1 MLRRLVSSNTVE
13 FKKPPVP
20 EAPEPS
26 ESVEPSM
33 PAVAGKRAA
42 TDAPARESGSGLLSA
57 TETAG
62 DAAPNG
68 DLTNGGGTAD
78 YGSVPNRRAIA
89 DDTYVKFT
97 SDKHTELK
105 MLIHQQLL
113 DTMNLYRVF
122 LSPLYHNLAWKYNFL
137 NK

>member
-57 TETAG
+57 TGTA
-62 DAAPNG
+62 DDEAPNG
-68 DLTNGGGTAD
+68 DLTNGGGTTEYSGA
-78 YGSVPNRRAIA
+78 PNRRAIA
-89 DDTYVKFT
+89 DETYAKFT
-97 SDKHTELK
+97 
-105 MLIHQQLL
+105 
-113 DTMNLYRVF
+113 
-122 LSPLYHNLAWKYNFL
+122 
-137 NK
+137 